1 MAINFAASF
10 EKKVQEAFKKESIT
24 DSATGKEYSFAGNR
38 TIYAY
43 SVDTVPLN
51 DYKRTGANR
60 YGEPQ
65 ELGDTV
71 QEMTMRDDK
80 SFTMTIDKGNQSDQM
95 NIKGAT
101 RAVKRETEQVV
112 IPYMDKY
119 RLREWA
125 YNAGLIVGLSA
136 APAKNTIV
144 DMIFDADE
152 AMSDALVP
160 AGDRTIFLPNK
171 YFKLLALSD
180 EFIGIEALG
189 KKSISR
195 GEVGEIIGMTVKRVP
210 SSYMPSNAYFMIK
223 YKGSSVD
230 PVKLAETHIHQ
241 DPPGISG
248 NLLEGRY
255 YHDAF
260 VLSNKANGI
269 YVAAA
274 SANVTAAPTV
284 SDSSGTVTI
293 SGTGVV
299 KYTTDGSDPRYS
311 AKAQIYSSTFSA
323 DEGVVVKAVAYGN
336 SGNYP
341 STVKE
346 YTVVG

>member
-1 MAINFAASF
+1 MAINYASAF

-51 DYKRTGANR
+51 DYKRSGANR
-60 YGEPQ
+60 YGDPQ

-71 QEMTMRDDK
+71 QELTMRDDK
-80 SFTMTIDKGNQSDQM
+80 AFTMTIDKGNNADQM

-101 RAVKRETEQVV
+101 RAIKRETEQVV

-119 RLREWA
+119 RLKEWA
-125 YNAGLIVGLSA
+125 YNAGLIVGLTS

-144 DMIFDADE
+144 EMIFDADE

-160 AGDRTIFLPNK
+160 AGDRTLFIPNA
-171 YFKLLALSD
+171 YFKLLALSN
-180 EFIGIEALG
+180 EFIGIDDLG
-189 KKSISR
+189 KKSVSR
-195 GEVGEIIGMTVKRVP
+195 GEVGEVCGMTVKRIP
-210 SSYMPSNAYFMIK
+210 SSYMPPNAYFMIK
-223 YKGSSVD
+223 YRGSSVD
-230 PVKLAETHIHQ
+230 PVKLSETHIHQ

-274 SANVTAAPTV
+274 SSSVTAAPSI

-293 SGTGVV
+293 TGTGTV

-311 AKAQIYSSTFSA
+311 SSAKIYSGTFSEE
-323 DEGVVVKAVAYGN
+323 EGTIVKAVAYGT
-336 SGNYP
+336 GTNYP
-341 STVKE
+341 SSVKE
-346 YTVVG
+346 YEVVG

>member
-1 MAINFAASF
+1 MAINYASSF
-10 EKKVQEAFKKESIT
+10 EKKVQEAFKKNSIT

-51 DYKRTGANR
+51 DYKRSGTNR
-60 YGEPQ
+60 YGDPQ

-80 SFTMTIDKGNQSDQM
+80 SFTMTIDKGNNADQL

-101 RAVKRETEQVV
+101 RAIKRETEQVV

-119 RLREWA
+119 RLKEWA
-125 YNAGLIVGLSA
+125 HNAGLIAGLSSE
-136 APAKNTIV
+136 PAKNTIV
-144 DMIFDADE
+144 EMIFDADE

-160 AGDRTIFLPNK
+160 ATDRTLFIPNK
-171 YFKLLALSD
+171 YFKMLALSN
-180 EFIGIEALG
+180 EFIGIDDLG
-189 KKSISR
+189 KKSVSR
-195 GEVGEIIGMTVKRVP
+195 GEVGEVCGMVVKRVP
-210 SSYMPSNAYFMIK
+210 SSYMPANAYFMIK
-223 YKGSSVD
+223 YKGSTVD
-230 PVKLAETHIHQ
+230 PVKLNETHIHQ

-248 NLLEGRY
+248 NLLEGRF

-260 VLSNKANGI
+260 VLSSKANGI

-274 SANVTAAPTV
+274 SGKVTAAPSV

-293 SGTGVV
+293 TGTGVI
-299 KYTTDGSDPRYS
+299 KYTTDGTDPRYS
-311 AKAQIYSSTFSA
+311 ASAKTYGTTF
-323 DEGVVVKAVAYGN
+323 DEAAGTVVKAVDYGAE
-336 SGNYP
+336 GNFP
-341 STVKE
+341 SPIKE
-346 YTVVG
+346 YKVTG

>member
-1 MAINFAASF
+1 MAINYASAF
-10 EKKVQEAFKKESIT
+10 EKKVQEAFKQESIT
-24 DSATGKEYSFAGNR
+24 DSAAGKEYSFAGKR

-51 DYKRTGANR
+51 DYKRTGMNR
-60 YGEPQ
+60 YGDPV

-80 SFTMTIDKGNQSDQM
+80 AFTMTIDKGNNADQM
-95 NIKGAT
+95 NIKGAA
-101 RAVKRETEQVV
+101 RAIKREIEQVV

-125 YNAGLIVGLSA
+125 YKAGLIVGLSS

-144 DMIFDADE
+144 EMIFDADE

-160 AGDRTIFLPNK
+160 AKNRTLFIPNK

-189 KKSISR
+189 KKSVSK
-195 GEVGEIIGMTVKRVP
+195 GEVGTVCDMVVKRVP
-210 SSYMPSNAYFMIK
+210 SSYMPANSYFMIK
-223 YKGSSVD
+223 YTGSTVD
-230 PVKLAETHIHQ
+230 PVKLNETHIHQ

-248 NLLEGRY
+248 NLLEGRF

-274 SANVTAAPTV
+274 SANVTAAPSV

-293 SGTGVV
+293 SGTGTL

-311 AKAQIYSSTFSA
+311 AHAKVYSGTFSEDA
-323 DEGVVVKAVAYGN
+323 GTVVKAVAYG
-336 SGNYP
+336 SGTNYP
-341 STVKE
+341 SPVKE
-346 YTVVG
+346 YTVIG